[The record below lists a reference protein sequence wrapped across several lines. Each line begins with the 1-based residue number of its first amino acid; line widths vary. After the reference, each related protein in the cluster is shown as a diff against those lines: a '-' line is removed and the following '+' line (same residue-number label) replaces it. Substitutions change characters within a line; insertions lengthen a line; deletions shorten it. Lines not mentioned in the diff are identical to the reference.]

1 VRNVKSSAFFLNNF
15 AVILKSIIFVQQLKL
30 KIMKDLFKKCP
41 ECDASGYV
49 TVDINDTDIPYE
61 QNEIDYTCM
70 VCDGTGGVVDK
81 DELLEKIDQVNDL
94 IQGMQVRMR
103 CHSDTIKHC
112 KKGMLDQLAEKYV
125 YKLEICSLALGR
137 LMNYK
142 RKLYNLVA

>member
-1 VRNVKSSAFFLNNF
+1 
-15 AVILKSIIFVQQLKL
+15 
-30 KIMKDLFKKCP
+30 
-41 ECDASGYV
+41 
-49 TVDINDTDIPYE
+49 
-61 QNEIDYTCM
+61 
-70 VCDGTGGVVDK
+70 
-81 DELLEKIDQVNDL
+81 
-94 IQGMQVRMR
+94 MQVRMR

>member
-1 VRNVKSSAFFLNNF
+1 VFKKISNYF

-30 KIMKDLFKKCP
+30 KIMKNLFKECP
-41 ECDASGYV
+41 ECDAAGYV
-49 TVDINDTDIPYE
+49 TIDINDTDIPYE

-81 DELLEKIDQVNDL
+81 DELLEKIDQINDL